1 MYELNYTPRMR
12 RKLRKLARSGSF
24 DTEKFRELQK
34 FLRSGKSLP
43 HMFKDHQLQG
53 ALQESRECHL
63 SFDVLVQYKR
73 NEALKYMT
81 IENIGSHP
89 DLFGS

>member
-1 MYELNYTPRMR
+1 MYALNYTPRMR
-12 RKLRKLARSGSF
+12 RKLRKLARSGAF
-24 DTEKFRELQK
+24 DAEKFRELQK
-34 FLRSGKSLP
+34 LLQSGKPLP
-43 HMFKDHQLQG
+43 HTYKDHQLQG

-73 NEALKYMT
+73 NESLKLIT